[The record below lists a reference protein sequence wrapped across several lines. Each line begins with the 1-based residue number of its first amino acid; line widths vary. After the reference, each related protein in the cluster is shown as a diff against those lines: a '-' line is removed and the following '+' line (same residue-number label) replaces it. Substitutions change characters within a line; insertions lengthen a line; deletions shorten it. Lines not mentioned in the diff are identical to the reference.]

1 MRRRLGLEHV
11 SRTAGVLVAVTGAA
25 AAAAGAALGLWYGL
39 DASLGRSLAAQL
51 VALGAGLAAAGAVY
65 VGAAR
70 ALGIRELEALL
81 LLRARRPEP
90 NGGR

>member
-1 MRRRLGLEHV
+1 
-11 SRTAGVLVAVTGAA
+11 VLVAVTGAA